1 MHSRSPLI
9 ALYDIAGAIKRY
21 PLVGMLGWQDVRAR
35 YRRSALG
42 PFWITL
48 SMGVMIATIGLVFG
62 QIFNTPMQEYLPF
75 LTIGMVL
82 WAFIASVVTE
92 GSMGFIAA
100 ESVIK
105 QLPIPLFVHI
115 MRLIWRNLLIFAHNI
130 VIVPIVMLIVGKS
143 IGWIALLAIPGM
155 VLLVLNLSWIAL
167 LLAMLCARYR
177 DIPQIVASVLQ
188 VVFYLTPIMWVP
200 KLLPARAAIY
210 LLDSNPAFHLI
221 EVVRAPLLG
230 QAPTAANWLAALALT
245 GIGWLAAVIVFGRHK
260 RRIAFWL

>member
-1 MHSRSPLI
+1 MHSRSPLN
-9 ALYDIAGAIKRY
+9 ALYDIAGAIKRF

-42 PFWITL
+42 PFWITI

-62 QIFNTPMQEYLPF
+62 QIFNTPMQDYLPF

-115 MRLIWRNLLIFAHNI
+115 MRLIWRNILIFAHNI
-130 VIVPIVMLIVGKS
+130 VIVPIVLLIVGKS
-143 IGWIALLAIPGM
+143 LSSIALLAIPGM
-155 VLLVLNLSWIAL
+155 ILLILNLTWIAL

-200 KLLPARAAIY
+200 KLLPARAAVY

-221 EVVRAPLLG
+221 EIVRAPLLG
-230 QAPTAANWLAALALT
+230 QAPTAANWSAALGLT
-245 GIGWLAAVIVFGRHK
+245 AIGWLAAVIVFGRHK